1 MDEDLIR
8 KAKELL
14 NARLYSPAPNI
25 YNIVIPVTEQD
36 AGKLLDLLL
45 FLLSKRDDFGT
56 STTNSE
62 NFY

>member
-14 NARLYSPAPNI
+14 NARVSSPAPNI
-25 YNIVIPVTEQD
+25 YNIIIPIPEQD
-36 AGKLLDLLL
+36 ACRLLDLLL

-56 STTNSE
+56 CATNSE